1 MTNTHPAMIDKFVAC
16 LPAAGIGIA
25 ALLCVYV
32 LYWFVVPPSWRRPLL
47 ILAAAVILLRVFG
60 PVYVLLYSAI
70 ILATFVVD
78 LSLTFPPRLST
89 ISPAGR
95 YSRDRKCGQR
105 PCTYSVDGR
114 QGKG

>member
-1 MTNTHPAMIDKFVAC
+1 MTSPHPAILDKLVAS
-16 LPAAGIGIA
+16 LPAGGVCLTAM
-25 ALLCVYV
+25 LCLYGVYW
-32 LYWFVVPPSWRRPLL
+32 YVVPPSWRRPLL